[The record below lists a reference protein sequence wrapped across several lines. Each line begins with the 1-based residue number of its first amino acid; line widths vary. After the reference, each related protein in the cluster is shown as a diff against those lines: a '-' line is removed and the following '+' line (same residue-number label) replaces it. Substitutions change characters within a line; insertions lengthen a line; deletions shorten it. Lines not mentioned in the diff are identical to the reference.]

1 MAKVTGPLMSMS
13 ASGKFAGSL
22 VFADRLG
29 TNVVRELVTPA
40 NPKSADQATAR
51 NIVRATGAAQSFAN
65 ASLELG
71 DGRLITDKAQLQLD
85 TPAGQTWNS
94 YLVKLMTGVAT
105 VNYLAAAAIWTA
117 LTGGEK
123 TAWDVAAAAL
133 TPAILSVAQK
143 GALDAPMTALTPG
156 QVFLHY
162 QYGLFAGG
170 IAAIPSAVPP
180 VYI

>member
-71 DGRLITDKAQLQLD
+71 DGRLLTDKAQLQLD
-85 TPAGQTWNS
+85 TPAGRRWNR
-94 YLVKLMTGVAT
+94 YRVKLMPGVER
-105 VNYLAAAAIWTA
+105 VNYPIEAAIGTA
-117 LTGGEK
+117 GTAVEK
-123 TAWDVAAAAL
+123 PAWENPAAAL
-133 TPAILSVAQK
+133 TPAIL
-143 GALDAPMTALTPG
+143 
-156 QVFLHY
+156 
-162 QYGLFAGG
+162 
-170 IAAIPSAVPP
+170 
-180 VYI
+180 